1 MTEEF
6 SNGQTLLHDKKLIQ
20 ASCFF
25 VNIVPEA
32 TRLKWSESFSKPAL
46 RGDKKKF
53 KDSSVFLVL
62 SQNCDIACRNDG
74 IESTIE
80 IAVCKKIKEKD
91 VFPGNSFVKSV
102 RKLHFKAGEFWY
114 EANVDYI
121 LHVDKAELLNLLNQ
135 IENFEPITLSNEF
148 AISVPVWRSNRY
160 MRSALPDNF
169 NAQLDPIIDSHLS
182 EIESAAT
189 PQDAGQTTFSSYI
202 RAFYVWVNST
212 EELDSYSFE
221 FFALLR
227 DEVDDEQ
234 ASTIQTAVENMA
246 VAFEEE
252 AGYEDVSEIYAGR
265 ENTTYVSYLTRLVR
279 LNLDHHS
286 LSQGDEDTGPEQ
298 V

>member
-1 MTEEF
+1 MTEEL
-6 SNGQTLLHDKKLIQ
+6 SNGQKLLHGKKLTQ

-25 VNIVPEA
+25 AKIVPEEI
-32 TRLKWSESFSKPAL
+32 RLQWSESFSKPAL
-46 RGDKKKF
+46 RADKKKF

-80 IAVCKKIKEKD
+80 IAVCKKIREKD
-91 VFPGNSFVKSV
+91 VFSGNSFVKSV

-121 LHVDKAELLNLLNQ
+121 LHVDKAELLNLLDRT
-135 IENFEPITLSNEF
+135 ENFEPITLANEY

-169 NAQLDPIIDSHLS
+169 NAQLDPIIGSHLS
-182 EIESAAT
+182 DIESAAT
-189 PQDAGQTTFSSYI
+189 PQDVKQTKFSSYI

-227 DEVDDEQ
+227 DEVNDEQ
-234 ASTIQTAVENMA
+234 ASRIQTAIENMA
-246 VAFEEE
+246 EAFEEE
-252 AGYEDVSEIYAGR
+252 AGYKDVSEIYAGR

-279 LNLDHHS
+279 LNLDHQS
-286 LSQGDEDTGPEQ
+286 LSQGDEDTGPAP